1 MNLLK
6 WKIFA
11 LSKPGYE
18 INWVTDHL
26 AVGGAPLSYEDLDRI
41 KAMGVDAILNLCAE
55 YCDLH
60 DIEAKHGFEV
70 HYLPIHDE
78 KTPDTGDLDRAMAW
92 MDEIIGQNKKVLIHC
107 RLGIGRTGTVLY
119 AYLSSRGLKS
129 RLQETAIQKL
139 RCRPA
144 NYCQWQLV
152 QKYGQTTADCDT
164 GTASTGVIKRLII
177 AISAL
182 LMLILSMLGI
192 WTALDVVEYAN
203 TAGSRQ
209 SSEVLITVLPRQ
221 QLKTTADMLFH
232 SGIIQS
238 PPSSFYL
245 YARGFGY
252 ARRIQAGEYLVS
264 GAMTPKEILEMMASG
279 KTYLHKVTIPEGY
292 GLKEIAAAFAS
303 AGLVSESLFL
313 RAARD
318 PQLCHGLKIEA
329 DTAEGY
335 LFPDTYYFPKGVSAE
350 KILSTMVQR
359 FRQVFTPEMAQ
370 QAQNVGLSIHQA
382 VTLASIIEKETG
394 SDSERPMVSSVF
406 HNRLKRRM
414 RLESDPTVIYGL
426 DHFDGNITRRDL
438 TTPTPYNTYTRQGL
452 PPGPIASP
460 GAKSLMAAVYP
471 AQSDYLYFVS
481 RQDKTHQFSRTWEEH
496 LQAVS
501 RYQLGRN

>member
-1 MNLLK
+1 
-6 WKIFA
+6 

-26 AVGGAPLSYEDLDRI
+26 AVGGAPLSYEELDRI
-41 KAMGVDAILNLCAE
+41 KAGGVDAILNLCAE

-60 DIEAKHGFEV
+60 EIEAKHGFEV

-78 KTPDTGDLDRAMAW
+78 KTPDIGELDRAMAW
-92 MDEIIGQNKKVLIHC
+92 MDEIMRQNKNVLIHC

-152 QKYGQTTADCDT
+152 EKYGQTAANCD
-164 GTASTGVIKRLII
+164 GGDASAGFLKRFIV
-177 AISAL
+177 AISSL
-182 LMLILSMLGI
+182 LLLIVSILGI
-192 WTALDVVEYAN
+192 WAACDVVEYAN

-209 SSEVLITVLPRQ
+209 PREVLITVQSRQ
-221 QLKTTADMLFH
+221 QLKSTADMLFH
-232 SGIIQS
+232 SEIIRA
-238 PPSSFYL
+238 PSYFYL

-252 ARRIQAGEYLVS
+252 DRRIQAGEYLLS
-264 GAMTPKEILEMMASG
+264 GAMTPKQILETMASG
-279 KTYLHKVTIPEGY
+279 KTFLHKITIPEGY
-292 GLKEIAAAFAS
+292 TLKEIAAAFA
-303 AGLVSESLFL
+303 AAALASESLLL

-318 PQLCHGLKIEA
+318 PQLCHGWKIEA

-350 KILSTMVQR
+350 KILSAMIQR

-370 QAQNVGLSIHQA
+370 QAEKAGLSIHQA

-394 SDSERPMVSSVF
+394 SDSERPIISSVF

-471 AQSDYLYFVS
+471 VQSEFLFFVS
-481 RQDKTHQFSRTWEEH
+481 RQDKTHQFSRTWDEH
-496 LQAVS
+496 LKAVS
-501 RYQLGRN
+501 RYQLGGN

>member
-1 MNLLK
+1 
-6 WKIFA
+6 

-18 INWVTDHL
+18 INWVSDHL
-26 AVGGAPLSYEDLDRI
+26 AVGGAPLSYEELDRI
-41 KAMGVDAILNLCAE
+41 KVCGVDAILNLCAE

-60 DIEAKHGFEV
+60 EIETKHGFEV
-70 HYLPIHDE
+70 YYLPIHDE
-78 KTPDTGDLDRAMAW
+78 KTPDTGELDKAMAW
-92 MDEIIGQNKKVLIHC
+92 MDDIIHRNKKVLIHC

-144 NYCQWQLV
+144 NHCQWQLV
-152 QKYGQTTADCDT
+152 QKYGQAMAGGD
-164 GTASTGVIKRLII
+164 GASAPRGFVKRFVV
-177 AISAL
+177 AVSAL
-182 LMLILSMLGI
+182 LLLILSTIGI
-192 WTALDVVEYAN
+192 WTACDVIKYAN
-203 TAGSRQ
+203 TAASLYAG
-209 SSEVLITVLPRQ
+209 EELITVLPGQ

-232 SGIIQS
+232 SEIIRS
-238 PPSSFYL
+238 PSSFCL

-252 ARRIQAGEYLVS
+252 DRRIQAGEYLLS
-264 GAMTPKEILEMMASG
+264 GSMTPRQILEMMASG
-279 KTYLHKVTIPEGY
+279 KTYLHKITIPEGY
-292 GLKEIAAAFAS
+292 NLKEIAGVLAS
-303 AGLVSESLFL
+303 AGLVSESRLL
-313 RAARD
+313 NAARN
-318 PQLCHGLKIEA
+318 PQLCHGWKIEA
-329 DTAEGY
+329 ETAEGY

-350 KILSTMVQR
+350 KILSAMIQR
-359 FRQVFTPEMAQ
+359 FRQVFTPEMAK
-370 QAQNVGLSIHQA
+370 QAENEGLSIHQA

-394 SDSERPMVSSVF
+394 ADSERPMVSSVF

-460 GAKSLMAAVYP
+460 GNKSLLAAVYP

-481 RQDKTHQFSRTWEEH
+481 RKDKTHQFSRTWEEH
-496 LQAVS
+496 LQAVNK
-501 RYQLGRN
+501 YQLGGN

>member
-1 MNLLK
+1 
-6 WKIFA
+6 

-26 AVGGAPLSYEDLDRI
+26 AVGGAPLSYEALDRI
-41 KAMGVDAILNLCAE
+41 KASGVDAILNLCAE

-70 HYLPIHDE
+70 RYLPIHDE
-78 KTPDTGDLDRAMAW
+78 KTPAAGELDRAMAW
-92 MDEIIGQNKKVLIHC
+92 MDEIIRQNKKVLIHC
-107 RLGIGRTGTVLY
+107 RMGIGRTGTVLY

-129 RLQETAIQKL
+129 RLQETKIQKL

-152 QKYGQTTADCDT
+152 QKYGQTMDDCAA
-164 GTASTGVIKRLII
+164 GSAGNLKRFIV

-182 LMLILSMLGI
+182 LMLILITLGI
-192 WTALDVVEYAN
+192 WIAFDVVEYAN
-203 TAGSRQ
+203 TAGGRQ
-209 SSEVLITVLPRQ
+209 SGEALITVSPRQ
-221 QLKTTADMLFH
+221 NLKTTADMLFH
-232 SGIIQS
+232 SEIIGS
-238 PPSSFYL
+238 PSYFYA
-245 YARGFGY
+245 YARGSGY
-252 ARRIQAGEYLVS
+252 DRRIQAGEYQVS
-264 GAMTPKEILEMMASG
+264 GAMTPKQILEMMASG
-279 KTYLHKVTIPEGY
+279 KIFLHKITIPEGY
-292 GLKEIAAAFAS
+292 GLKEIAAAFAG
-303 AGLVSESLFL
+303 AGLVSESRLL

-318 PQLCHGLKIEA
+318 PQLCHGWKIEA

-335 LFPDTYYFPKGVSAE
+335 LFPDTYYFPKDASPE
-350 KILSTMVQR
+350 KILSTMIQR
-359 FRQVFTPEMAQ
+359 FWRAFTPEMAQ
-370 QAQNVGLSIHQA
+370 QAQNEGMSIHQA

-394 SDSERPMVSSVF
+394 ADSERPVVSSVF

-460 GAKSLMAAVYP
+460 GAKSLLAAVYP

-481 RQDKTHQFSRTWEEH
+481 RKDKTHQFSRTFEEH

-501 RYQLGRN
+501 RYQLGGN